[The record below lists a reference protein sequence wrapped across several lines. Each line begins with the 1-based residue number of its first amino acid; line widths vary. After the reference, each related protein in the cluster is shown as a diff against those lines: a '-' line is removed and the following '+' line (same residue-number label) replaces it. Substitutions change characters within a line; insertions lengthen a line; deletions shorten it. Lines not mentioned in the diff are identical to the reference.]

1 MWVKLKLYIGTLD
14 LSLIFFF
21 ILQRTGFEVK
31 VLNLNLKQR
40 SIFLD
45 CSLNF

>member
-14 LSLIFFF
+14 LSMIFF

-40 SIFLD
+40 SIFLG

>member
-1 MWVKLKLYIGTLD
+1 MGQTETLYRYFGSESD
-14 LSLIFFF
+14 FF

-31 VLNLNLKQR
+31 LLNLNLKQR
-40 SIFLD
+40 SIFLG

>member
-1 MWVKLKLYIGTLD
+1 MWVKLKLCIGTLD
-14 LSLIFFF
+14 LSLTFLL
-21 ILQRTGFEVK
+21 LQRIGFEVK

-40 SIFLD
+40 SIFLG